1 MRTRSNIPRHK
12 RRRKIL
18 KAARGFRGSRKNL
31 LRNAKDG
38 VQRALNYAYIGRKQ
52 RKRDFRAL
60 WITRIGA
67 AARANGMSY
76 SRLMGQLI
84 KADVQLDRKSLAEL
98 AVSDPAAFTR
108 VLESVRAAE

>member
-1 MRTRSNIPRHK
+1 MRTTSNITRHK

-18 KAARGFRGSRKNL
+18 KAARGFRGARKNL

-67 AARANGMSY
+67 AAKANGTSY
-76 SRLMGQLI
+76 SQLMGRLH
-84 KADVQLDRKSLAEL
+84 KAGVELDRKSLADL
-98 AVSDPAAFTR
+98 AVNDPAAFTR
-108 VLESVRAAE
+108 VLESVRTSE